1 MVRLKIYGLI
11 IYSLLCNLSIAQKTL
26 TLDNNITGIYSK
38 SIKGSIIG
46 SNYVGNN
53 SFDFNKKLSLD
64 LVTSYS
70 IRTSQQITE
79 NELIQRQVLDYHK
92 ENFDFFVF
100 HQYNYSLLRKI
111 SADNQVGI
119 GLGLKKSKDQ
129 SKVSL
134 SYAILYQ
141 DQEFFDNTGTLFL
154 RNSLRL
160 KIKYQTTTIGFSTE
174 IFYQPRFILLD
185 DYIILSS
192 TKITFLP
199 TKKWNII
206 LQDVINYRSI
216 SEVRTIHNLTIGA
229 AFKLTKEMK

>member
-11 IYSLLCNLSIAQKTL
+11 IYSLLCNLLIAQKTL

-100 HQYNYSLLRKI
+100 HQYISL
-111 SADNQVGI
+111 
-119 GLGLKKSKDQ
+119 
-129 SKVSL
+129 
-134 SYAILYQ
+134 
-141 DQEFFDNTGTLFL
+141 
-154 RNSLRL
+154 
-160 KIKYQTTTIGFSTE
+160 
-174 IFYQPRFILLD
+174 P
-185 DYIILSS
+185 
-192 TKITFLP
+192 
-199 TKKWNII
+199 
-206 LQDVINYRSI
+206 
-216 SEVRTIHNLTIGA
+216 
-229 AFKLTKEMK
+229 

>member
-1 MVRLKIYGLI
+1 MIMWNSNKLMIKKIYCLI

-38 SIKGSIIG
+38 SIKGLIIG
-46 SNYVGNN
+46 SNFVGNN

-92 ENFDFFVF
+92 ESFDIFVF

-111 SADNQVGI
+111 SADNQVGV
-119 GLGLKKSKDQ
+119 GLGGKKSKDQ

-141 DQEFFDNTGTLFL
+141 NQEDFDDTTTLFL

-160 KIKYQTTTIGFSTE
+160 KIKYQTTSIGFSTE
-174 IFYQPRFILLD
+174 IFYQPRFILLE
-185 DYIILSS
+185 DY
-192 TKITFLP
+192 
-199 TKKWNII
+199 II

-216 SEVRTIHNLTIGA
+216 GEVKMIHNLTISA
-229 AFKLTKEMK
+229 AFKLTKEIK

>member
-1 MVRLKIYGLI
+1 MIRLKIYGLI
-11 IYSLLCNLSIAQKTL
+11 ICSLLCNFLIAQKTL

-38 SIKGSIIG
+38 STKGLIIG

-92 ENFDFFVF
+92 ESFDVFVF

-119 GLGLKKSKDQ
+119 GFGIKKSTDQ
-129 SKVSL
+129 SKISL
-134 SYAILYQ
+134 SYATLYQ
-141 DQEFFDNTGTLFL
+141 NQEFFDNTITLFL

-160 KIKYQTTTIGFSTE
+160 KIKYQTKSIGFSTE
-174 IFYQPRFILLD
+174 IFYQPRFISFE

-199 TKKWNII
+199 TKKWNIV
-206 LQDVINYRSI
+206 LQDVINYRSV
-216 SEVRTIHNLTIGA
+216 SEVKMIHNLTIGA
-229 AFKLTKEMK
+229 SFKLTKEIK